1 MQPRRSWRV
10 TNCAPRAR
18 TRRRYMQALLFR
30 TARRL
35 LWPHAVSSPSRSQP
49 SAPIRLPRAML
60 RGRPPLPQRKEKRS
74 ASRLFLPLVALIGL
88 FGFASLLVHNPNS
101 SVLPTNA
108 FRRVIAPRAA
118 EAAVEAE
125 AAGEPPAVPEAPRL
139 LSRRTELW
147 DTILA
152 EGLYHE
158 NSGYPE
164 VKPPGEKEENDWRQ
178 WQEKVT
184 AEYPNGAPL
193 AGLRFAAHA
202 PHRLQA
208 GHGRERDQAPV
219 LAPPDHHRPGAR
231 RGVRPAGRRGERG
244 HSLTRPLSLSRSS
257 RLAPPLCSTCLRS
270 TRRF

>member
-1 MQPRRSWRV
+1 
-10 TNCAPRAR
+10 
-18 TRRRYMQALLFR
+18 
-30 TARRL
+30 
-35 LWPHAVSSPSRSQP
+35 
-49 SAPIRLPRAML
+49 ML